1 MLSVNT
7 NTGAMLAL
15 QYLNKT
21 DRELQVAQAH
31 INTGLKVASAKD
43 DGSTFAIAQN
53 MRGEVAGFHAVADS
67 LNRGVS
73 AIDVAM
79 SAGHTISDL
88 LIEMKN
94 KAVASADISLDTA
107 SREALNADFIALRA
121 QINTIVENAA
131 FNGTNLINGTVSGI
145 TALASADGVNKI
157 TVTAEDMNLSGAILT
172 MSTQAAISTQATA
185 SAMITTINE
194 SLENVNAALA
204 RLGSGSKK
212 FAIQQGFHLKT
223 DRHVEHRHRQSGG
236 RRPRGGKRATTVLA
250 GQAATGC
257 SGAFDRQPAAAD
269 HSLALP
275 LERRSHDIERRR
287 SFRRRSHR
295 LTVQYLPAS
304 PGKKFPCIGRNCR
317 APDGFCPAESS
328 RPRSP
333 QT

>member
-21 DRELQVAQAH
+21 DRELQIAQAH

-53 MRGEVAGFHAVADS
+53 MRGEVAGFNAVADS

-79 SAGHTISDL
+79 SAGHTVSDL
-88 LIEMKN
+88 LIEMKG

-107 SREALNADFIALRA
+107 SRAALNADFIALRA
-121 QINTIVENAA
+121 QINTIVQNAA
-131 FNGTNLINGTVSGI
+131 FNGTNLIDGSVSGI
-145 TALASADGVNKI
+145 TALASADGLNKI
-157 TVTAEDMNLSGAILT
+157 TVSAENMNLSGQILT
-172 MSTQAAISTQATA
+172 MSTNSSISTQAAA

-212 FAIQQGFHLKT
+212 FAIQKEFISKLIETLNTGIGNLVDADLAT
-223 DRHVEHRHRQSGG
+223 ESARLQSLQVKQQLG
-236 RRPRGGKRATTVLA
+236 V
-250 GQAATGC
+250 QALSIANQ
-257 SGAFDRQPAAAD
+257 QPQIIL
-269 HSLALP
+269 SL
-275 LERRSHDIERRR
+275 
-287 SFRRRSHR
+287 FR
-295 LTVQYLPAS
+295 
-304 PGKKFPCIGRNCR
+304 
-317 APDGFCPAESS
+317 
-328 RPRSP
+328 
-333 QT
+333 